1 MAAEGLGGGV
11 ESDAVLA
18 IEGKV
23 KNNNS
28 SCCDYGWSV

>member
-1 MAAEGLGGGV
+1 MAAEGLGGGG

-18 IEGKV
+18 IGGKV

-28 SCCDYGWSV
+28 SFCGLGWSV